1 MRLDEV
7 RRWAGDRGVSA
18 SEFRRVHD
26 AALLHSI
33 SRLLQAIHRESRVTR
48 LSQDAQGRWLL
59 DVGQRRMLR
68 APASGPLPFRRLEII
83 GSPWL
88 VGRGKRRRLRTAGAF
103 LAALRPCLARTE
115 YRRVFAALSS
125 DFENSVANV
134 ILNRLLGKALGERAH
149 ALEPAYQG
157 HQYYPFPALRV
168 GPSLSQIL
176 ECSNLCQA
184 AVDLPLLEIGGCR
197 FVTGAFDSYE
207 ACLRSWSG
215 LQIEAGSDPLL
226 PVHPWQLDLSPLVRE
241 LVSRKLAALS
251 RRGVEAIP
259 LASQRT
265 CRIVRTGF
273 DLKLPVNATLTGELR
288 LLYRVNCE
296 NAPVVSALAKRLLR
310 ASGWQTIDFQE
321 DVASVFH
328 SEPMLAPH
336 LSAIIRSPVQAQPG
350 EILVP
355 ALNLWAGR
363 QEARALL
370 QSADVARIEGFFS
383 RYCRALMEGPVQFCS
398 QWGIAFEPHLQ
409 NVYVAIRDGLPSRI
423 VLRDLDASVLD
434 PQRVRPALRD
444 VGLELPEGT
453 WRHMPGFEIG
463 GKRLVQA
470 MLFGHLGEVMWWL
483 TQSGGIGSEKLASIV
498 EDTWSDLVARAPS
511 AAARKS
517 VKELRGWSD
526 AVKATLHTRLTRST
540 TMKFIRE

>member
-1 MRLDEV
+1 MRLAEV
-7 RRWAGDRGVSA
+7 RRWAGGRGVSA
-18 SEFRRVHD
+18 SEFQRVHD
-26 AALLHSI
+26 DALLHSI

-48 LSQDAQGRWLL
+48 LSQDSRGRWHL
-59 DVGQRRMLR
+59 DVGRRRLLR
-68 APASGPLPFRRLEII
+68 APASPPLPFRRLEIL

-88 VGRGKRRRLRTAGAF
+88 VGRGRRRRLRTAGVF
-103 LAALRPCLARTE
+103 LAALKLCLARTE
-115 YRRVFAALSS
+115 YRRLFAALSA
-125 DFENSVANV
+125 DFQNSVANV
-134 ILNRLLGKALGERAH
+134 VLNRLLGTAIGAR

-176 ECSNLCQA
+176 ECSHLCQA

-215 LQIEAGSDPLL
+215 LQIEADADPLL
-226 PVHPWQLDLSPLVRE
+226 PVHPWQLDLSPLLRQ
-241 LVSRKLAALS
+241 LIASRLATLS

-296 NAPVVSALAKRLLR
+296 NAPVVSALAKRLLC
-310 ASGWQTIDFQE
+310 ASGWQTVDFQE
-321 DVASVFH
+321 DIASVFH
-328 SEPMLAPH
+328 SAPTLAPH
-336 LSAIIRSPVQAQPG
+336 LSAIIRSPVPARPG
-350 EILVP
+350 EVLVP

-363 QEARALL
+363 HEARALL
-370 QSADVARIEGFFS
+370 RSADVAHTEEFFH
-383 RYCRALMEGPVQFCS
+383 RYCRVLMEGPVQFCS
-398 QWGIAFEPHLQ
+398 QWGMAFEPHLQ
-409 NVYVAIRDGLPSRI
+409 NVYVALRDGLPSRI
-423 VLRDLDASVLD
+423 VLRDLDASILD
-434 PQRVRPALRD
+434 PPRVRPALRD
-444 VGLELPEGT
+444 VGLELPEDT
-453 WRHMPGFEIG
+453 WRHMPKFKIG

-470 MLFGHLGEVMWWL
+470 MLFGHLGEVMWCL
-483 TQSGGIGSEKLASIV
+483 TRSAGVVSDKLAAIV

-511 AAARKS
+511 AAARTS
-517 VKELRGWSD
+517 VNELRGWSD
-526 AVKATLHTRLTRST
+526 AVKATLRTRLTRST
-540 TMKFIRE
+540 TMEFVRE